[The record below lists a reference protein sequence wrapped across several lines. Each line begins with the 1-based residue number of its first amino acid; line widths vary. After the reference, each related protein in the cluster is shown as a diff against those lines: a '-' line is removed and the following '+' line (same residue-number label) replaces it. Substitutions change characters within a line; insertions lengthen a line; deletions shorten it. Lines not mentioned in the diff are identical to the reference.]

1 MLPRGTEDNRPC
13 CTNREAQIQV
23 KAQLCYRDTRTL
35 TQGASGEQRHLVVT
49 GAGLPLGPPLPPQ
62 PQGPGTRD
70 QGPGTRDQGPG
81 PPPPPA
87 PPQEQGT
94 DQAACLSHAGSPAL
108 SPAPASS
115 SPASPLFL
123 ICGGLKDR
131 KITLSLLLFSL
142 KT

>member
-23 KAQLCYRDTRTL
+23 KAQLCYRDTTTL

-70 QGPGTRDQGPG
+70 QGL
-81 PPPPPA
+81 PPPPA

-94 DQAACLSHAGSPAL
+94 DQAACLSHTGSPAL

-131 KITLSLLLFSL
+131 KITLSLLLLSL